1 VGHINITINEGVGIG
16 ESVIPVIYLNFELY
30 DRLRIG
36 NNIVNNNNN
45 NSSEI
50 IFIQDPSDVEYI
62 TGFAIKVKNPNEE
75 KRKTGITLGERTV
88 NYLSALTGRAVRSK
102 RPKIEKQLGD
112 TTPPQT
118 TDTPQRLP
126 NFNLDASKLA
136 SLLLSSTRTIFNKRI
151 DNYQSGLV
159 ALTDYDLE
167 RAMAQF
173 HQVIED
179 SELKQEDD
187 YYMPLRNACNNHKI
201 DSVPTANA
209 IRNLGIKCTT
219 GEPVDFT
226 DQDNWQQLYVHTL
239 AIRQISD
246 GYIRKI
252 LTDSNL

>member
-1 VGHINITINEGVGIG
+1 VVDKVMMIINERMNITED
-16 ESVIPVIYLNFELY
+16 VIAVIYLNFELY

-36 NNIVNNNNN
+36 SNIVNNN

-50 IFIQDPSDVEYI
+50 IFIQDTSDPEFI
-62 TGFAIKVKNPNEE
+62 TGFAVKVKNPNEE

-112 TTPPQT
+112 TTPLQT
-118 TDTPQRLP
+118 TDTPQQLP

-136 SLLLSSTRTIFNKRI
+136 SLLSSTRTIFNKRI

-187 YYMPLRNACNNHKI
+187 YYMPLRNACNHHKI

-239 AIRQISD
+239 TIKQISD